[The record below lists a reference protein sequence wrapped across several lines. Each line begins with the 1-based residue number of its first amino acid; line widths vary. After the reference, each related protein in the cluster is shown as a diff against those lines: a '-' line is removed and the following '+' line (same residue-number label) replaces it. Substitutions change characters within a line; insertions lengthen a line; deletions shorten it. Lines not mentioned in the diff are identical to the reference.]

1 MYVWVDLEVMKVKV
15 EIIDWYYDVNYGNV
29 LWLIIDLFVFSVMD
43 VDGFF
48 LVGFGVDY
56 IKVFYLLI
64 LLFNYII
71 L

>member
-1 MYVWVDLEVMKVKV
+1 MKVKV

>member
-1 MYVWVDLEVMKVKV
+1 MIKVKV
-15 EIIDWYYDVNYGNV
+15 ENRNNRLIWYYGNV
-29 LWLIIDLFVFSVMD
+29 LWLIINLFVFSVMD

>member
-1 MYVWVDLEVMKVKV
+1 MKVKV

-29 LWLIIDLFVFSVMD
+29 LWLIIEWIDLFVFSVMD